1 MTTPQRPVPT
11 LTEKAQADLD
21 KRLAREAAALRANLL
36 RRKAQVR
43 NRAVKAPEDQDSSPV
58 REESASS

>member
-1 MTTPQRPVPT
+1 MTTPSRT
-11 LTEKAQADLD
+11 SLSEKAQADLD

-43 NRAVKAPEDQDSSPV
+43 NRAVKAPEDQDMPAPSTETSS
-58 REESASS
+58 S

>member
-1 MTTPQRPVPT
+1 MTTPSRPS
-11 LTEKAQADLD
+11 LSEKAQADLD

-43 NRAVKAPEDQDSSPV
+43 NRVVKAPEDQDMPAPSTETSS
-58 REESASS
+58 S

>member
-1 MTTPQRPVPT
+1 MTLPARPVPT
-11 LTEKAQADLD
+11 LTEKAQADLE

-43 NRAVKAPEDQDSSPV
+43 NRAVKAPEDQDMPV
-58 REESASS
+58 TPAETSTP